1 MKFRRIKKKEIF
13 HYKGDVYDLEVRDQH
28 SYNVDKLIVH
38 NSGAGSLLNYAL
50 DVTQVDPMKYDL
62 IFERFLNP
70 ARTYK
75 DDQGETHLVI
85 PDIDQDFSDK
95 RSDEIY
101 DFINQHWGQE
111 HCCNIATFQNL
122 KIKAVIKDVA
132 RVYEIEP
139 QEANNITKL
148 ITNDMKT
155 FDDILVIPEIKEFFD
170 RYPDILKYSKVFANL
185 PRSVSQHPAGIV
197 VLPNELS
204 VTDIIPVKSSKPTD
218 TGNTWDCSQYC
229 KEEVDLLGG
238 IKYDILRLKNID
250 IIVEELKMIN
260 QYYNKNYTQMS
271 IPLNDK
277 KTWDFICE
285 AAYLKGIF
293 QMDGAAAQPVIKKI
307 QPQDMESLSA
317 VNAFIRPG
325 TSGLDEYVEGKKD
338 PEKIRLMGYKP
349 FDDVLAPTM
358 GGIVYQ
364 EQVMSLISILFNI
377 SFGESD
383 IYRRALEKPDK
394 KKNKDRAQY
403 FYDNAERIGLE
414 NGIPKE
420 ACQKVTKAII
430 DNSAYLFNKS
440 HSIDVYVSYKHVAS
454 YRKIG

>member
-13 HYKGDVYDLEVRDQH
+13 HYKGKVYDLEVRDVH
-28 SYNVDKLIVH
+28 SYNVDGLIVH

-50 DVTQVDPMKYDL
+50 DITQIDPLQYDL

-70 ARTYK
+70 ERKYK
-75 DDQGETHLVI
+75 DDNNVWHLTL
-85 PDIDQDFSDK
+85 PDIDSDFSDK

-101 DFINQHWGQE
+101 DFINQRWGKS

-122 KIKAVIKDVA
+122 KMKAVLKDVA
-132 RVYEIEP
+132 RVFEIP
-139 QEANNITKL
+139 VSEANRITKF
-148 ITNDMKT
+148 ITDDMKN
-155 FDDILVIPEIKEFFD
+155 FDDAVKVPEIKEFFD
-170 RYPDILKYSKVFANL
+170 KNENLLKYCKAFSNL

-197 VLPNELS
+197 IFPNELD
-204 VTDIIPVKSSKPTD
+204 VTDIIPVKTSKT
-218 TGNTWDCSQYC
+218 TETKNTWDCAQYC

-238 IKYDILRLKNID
+238 VKYDILRLKNID

-260 QYYNKNYTQMS
+260 QYYGTDYTQMS
-271 IPLNDK
+271 IPLNDN

-285 AAYLKGIF
+285 ATYLKGIF

-307 QPQDMESLSA
+307 QPRDMEELSA

-325 TSGLDEYVEGKKD
+325 TSGLDEYVQAKVD
-338 PEKIRLMGYKP
+338 PNAKRLMGYQP
-349 FDDVLAPTM
+349 FDDVLSPTM

-383 IYRRALEKPDK
+383 IYRRALEKPEK

-403 FYDNAERIGLE
+403 FYDNALDIGLK
-414 NGIPKE
+414 NGIPEKACKE
-420 ACQKVTKAII
+420 VIKQIV

-440 HSIDVYVSYKHVAS
+440 HSIDVRLVA
-454 YRKIG
+454 